1 MQQVLLIALG
11 GSLGAI
17 ARYGVATWIYQHTG
31 TSFPWG
37 TLIVNASGS
46 FAIGFLAALFE
57 STVVPAAWRSFLTI
71 GFLGAYTTFSTF
83 SLETMNL
90 LREGELRLATGNI
103 VLSTGA
109 GLAAVV
115 LGIYSF
121 RLFFRLFQ

>member
-11 GSLGAI
+11 GSLGAV
-17 ARYGVATWIYQHTG
+17 ARYGVATWVYQHTG

-37 TLIVNASGS
+37 TLIVNVSGS
-46 FAIGFLAALFE
+46 FAIGFLTALFE
-57 STVVPAAWRSFLTI
+57 STIVPTGWRSVLTI

-90 LREGELRLATGNI
+90 LREGEMRLAAGNI
-103 VLSTGA
+103 VLSTAA

-115 LGIYSF
+115 LGIYTF